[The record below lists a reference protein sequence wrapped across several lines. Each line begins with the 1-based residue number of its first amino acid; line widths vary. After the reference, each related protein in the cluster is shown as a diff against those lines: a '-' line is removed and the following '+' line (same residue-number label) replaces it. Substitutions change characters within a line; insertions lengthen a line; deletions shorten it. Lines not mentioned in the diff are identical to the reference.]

1 MGGRMQ
7 LEQQQQQ
14 QQQQLDVRI
23 VKALSV
29 RVHLATGTTAPRRSS
44 PRNSGEGK

>member
-1 MGGRMQ
+1 MQ
-7 LEQQQQQ
+7 LEQQ

>member
-1 MGGRMQ
+1 MQ
-7 LEQQQQQ
+7 LEQQ

-29 RVHLATGTTAPRRSS
+29 RVHLATGTTPRRSS